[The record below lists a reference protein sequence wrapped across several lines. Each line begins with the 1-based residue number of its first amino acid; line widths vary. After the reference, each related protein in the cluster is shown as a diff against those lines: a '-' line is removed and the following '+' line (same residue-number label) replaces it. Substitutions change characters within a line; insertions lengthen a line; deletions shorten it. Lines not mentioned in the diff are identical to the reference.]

1 MNADWVSGVRELRGR
16 VVERGSGSG
25 RQKRG
30 LGKEGSGEEARTE
43 EGQGRAKVEKG
54 RDSQES

>member
-1 MNADWVSGVRELRGR
+1 M
-16 VVERGSGSG
+16 VERGSGSG